1 MRIQGRVQGQ
11 HKHNFMVLY
20 WFTCVVV
27 ISERRGM
34 EGYLPCAAVILNRME
49 KTTEE
54 VKFCE
59 AQLRQRERKKVKG
72 RQ

>member
-1 MRIQGRVQGQ
+1 MRIQGRVNNA
-11 HKHNFMVLY
+11 HNFMVLY

-49 KTTEE
+49 KTTEL

-59 AQLRQRERKKVKG
+59 YEAQAKG
-72 RQ
+72 R